1 MSKLNK
7 DVLYLIFE
15 GLQDDSKSLFS
26 CLMVNRLWCQTVV
39 PILWRN
45 PWCYDI
51 NYYTKKYLFAIIS
64 SYLSDDVKESL
75 TRQGIQ
81 LLTVSRQLL
90 LFDYLSFCRSI
101 NVYTLN
107 VITSIG
113 SSLSYNKFILQQ
125 EFYGIFMKKFPEL
138 KYLDMRFIKHQIFY
152 LPEAKLRFESL
163 CELKCD
169 TSIDSSYFHGL
180 AWQCQ
185 YIQRLIID
193 NVDSENDYHGIVK
206 LIKVQKNLKYFEW
219 NDDYDTLYVPG
230 PDQDSYKEI
239 LFAIDKKADTINHL
253 KLDFL
258 FRCPTLY
265 KVLPK
270 FYKLKTL
277 IVNIEPLSEEQL
289 KMCVFRDLEIFR
301 IGYYEL
307 KAASIIIE
315 NTGGHLKKIF
325 LGSPYELDEYVRNFD
340 DDSLIFIRKVYE
352 KCLSIEYLSLIF
364 PPSKEHFN
372 EFEKLLK
379 ICQNLKSLLLAI
391 HINDDVLPEEELLIE
406 NEEIL
411 KILIRSSPTNL
422 KEIRFIC
429 DVEFSLETLEEFLEK
444 WKGRPALSILT
455 SNYIYREKNY
465 KKLINKYKNNGV
477 IKDFICDYF
486 EKVVNMDFKI

>member
-1 MSKLNK
+1 M
-7 DVLYLIFE
+7 
-15 GLQDDSKSLFS
+15 
-26 CLMVNRLWCQTVV
+26 
-39 PILWRN
+39 
-45 PWCYDI
+45 
-51 NYYTKKYLFAIIS
+51 
-64 SYLSDDVKESL
+64 
-75 TRQGIQ
+75 
-81 LLTVSRQLL
+81 
-90 LFDYLSFCRSI
+90 
-101 NVYTLN
+101 
-107 VITSIG
+107 
-113 SSLSYNKFILQQ
+113 
-125 EFYGIFMKKFPEL
+125 
-138 KYLDMRFIKHQIFY
+138 
-152 LPEAKLRFESL
+152 
-163 CELKCD
+163 
-169 TSIDSSYFHGL
+169 
-180 AWQCQ
+180 
-185 YIQRLIID
+185 
-193 NVDSENDYHGIVK
+193 
-206 LIKVQKNLKYFEW
+206 
-219 NDDYDTLYVPG
+219 
-230 PDQDSYKEI
+230 
-239 LFAIDKKADTINHL
+239 
-253 KLDFL
+253 
-258 FRCPTLY
+258 Y

-325 LGSPYELDEYVRNFD
+325 LGSPYEIDGHVRNFD
-340 DDSLIFIRKVYE
+340 DNSLIFIRKVYE
-352 KCLSIEYLSLIF
+352 RCLSIEYLSLIF

-465 KKLINKYKNNGV
+465 KKLINKYKNNGLGSKC
-477 IKDFICDYF
+477 IYCYEYLSSSIDKLTRSFNERLQIESDIENEFDIPSSDDISLEQA
-486 EKVVNMDFKI
+486 EKVECNNNKDIDNKLEETISEFCIL